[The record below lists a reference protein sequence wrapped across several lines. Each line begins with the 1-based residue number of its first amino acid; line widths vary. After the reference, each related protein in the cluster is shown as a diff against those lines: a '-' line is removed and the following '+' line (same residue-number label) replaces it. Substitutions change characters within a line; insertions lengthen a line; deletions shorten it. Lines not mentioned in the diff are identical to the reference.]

1 MWREAVRLLQGGG
14 VDLESESAEAT
25 LTAPALTVCAEM
37 EKLSLNDD
45 DEAPAT
51 PRQTSSTTKADIDIT
66 HLSAPILDP
75 TRVPALRGVHVSGVP
90 GLRLLYDVVN
100 AQEEEAIMSS
110 LLADRSAV
118 AANNIHR
125 ATQWGWVFYSSGQRM
140 THADRLSPLPRW
152 MGALVDR
159 TLASDPTRQFLPS
172 LEDWGD
178 GVQHA
183 LLNEYEPGDGV
194 RAHTDDTRFWRE
206 FVLGLSLGSA
216 VTMRFTSPPA
226 LPAGSVSSLIAVQT
240 EAVDV
245 RLPARSLY
253 VLTGASRWEWK
264 HEIAYQ
270 LEDIVADISVPRGHR
285 MSVTLRGIDARWMPD
300 DELQREPPARVKN
313 DESDEES
320 L

>member
-1 MWREAVRLLQGGG
+1 
-14 VDLESESAEAT
+14 
-25 LTAPALTVCAEM
+25 M

-45 DEAPAT
+45 NEAPAT
-51 PRQTSSTTKADIDIT
+51 PRQTDRQDDP
-66 HLSAPILDP
+66 LVAPILDQ
-75 TRVPALRGVHVSGVP
+75 RVPALRGEHVSGVP
-90 GLRLLYDVVN
+90 GLRLLYDVVS
-100 AQEEEAIMSS
+100 AREEESIISS
-110 LLADRSAV
+110 LRRDRSAV
-118 AANNIHR
+118 EANNIHR
-125 ATQWGWVFYSSGQRM
+125 ATQWGWIFYSCGQRM

-159 TLASDPTRQFLPS
+159 TLASDPARQFLPS

-194 RAHTDDTRFWRE
+194 RAHTDDTRFWRK

-216 VTMRFTSPPA
+216 VTMRFTSPSA
-226 LPAGSVSSLIAVQT
+226 CLSCLAMQT

-253 VLTGASRWEWK
+253 VLTGASRWVWK

-270 LEDIVADISVPRGHR
+270 LEDIVAGISVPRGHR
-285 MSVTLRGIDARWMPD
+285 MSVTLRGIDARWMPNE
-300 DELQREPPARVKN
+300 ELQRQPPARVK
-313 DESDEES
+313 SDERDVES
-320 L
+320 LESTTASSRAST